1 MKKKKK
7 VRVVRTGCVDKVASE
22 QRLEGGEEF
31 RPVGVSVRVNQGSQT
46 ACAKALGWDGAWR
59 VCQRLVGLEQNE

>member
-1 MKKKKK
+1 MK
-7 VRVVRTGCVDKVASE
+7 